1 MVPNHHI
8 YTLSFTRMVFIMDAP
23 LLSTLMLTNLLSPT
37 LLVPKYH
44 AKLYIIFKSQLV
56 VRSLWSSQLSN
67 GLSLIMICPNF
78 PGIISKFIFSCFLF
92 CSITHQLIYSATEL
106 SSYASYA
113 NQYGPY
119 EVIRAADF
127 AHIIHWEGNIYYT
140 CCQPGKKLILY
151 IFYWNS
157 FIASPALR
165 FLTME
170 SLMRSLSR

>member
-23 LLSTLMLTNLLSPT
+23 LLPTLMLTNLLLPT

-92 CSITHQLIYSATEL
+92 CSITHQLIYSTTEL

-119 EVIRAADF
+119 EVIWAADF
-127 AHIIHWEGNIYYT
+127 ACSAQILLTSYIGKEIYIIHAANQVRSSY
-140 CCQPGKKLILY
+140 C
-151 IFYWNS
+151 IFS
-157 FIASPALR
+157 TGIH
-165 FLTME
+165 
-170 SLMRSLSR
+170 SLLVWP